1 MGLLTHLPPGLPL
14 STNRH
19 SLIPSAWSTLPAC
32 RPTLKSNP
40 GGMRALL
47 RWHNPP
53 HSKGSNGCW
62 SEGFANLVTQK
73 ITWEILWDGLGRP
86 LRSSHEAH
94 TFSLSSCPCIFP
106 DRPNDAR
113 PGQSS
118 ETSVSCTV
126 LLQHQQP
133 NLYTR

>member
-1 MGLLTHLPPGLPL
+1 MGLLTHLPPELPL

-40 GGMRALL
+40 GGTRALL

-62 SEGFANLVTQK
+62 SEGFANLVMQK
-73 ITWEILWDGLGRP
+73 ITWEILWDRLGAERLQRTSRRANP
-86 LRSSHEAH
+86 Q
-94 TFSLSSCPCIFP
+94 FCI
-106 DRPNDAR
+106 
-113 PGQSS
+113 
-118 ETSVSCTV
+118 
-126 LLQHQQP
+126 LHIH
-133 NLYTR
+133 